1 MTKPAPTQAKGA
13 QDVGSPA
20 VCRELD
26 LRPCVA
32 TPHERVD
39 DGRSEMARQF
49 TSLIEPAGALPA
61 PVKRNGYDT
70 IRQIEKVRATRAHQH
85 REGLAQ

>member
-32 TPHERVD
+32 TPNERVD
-39 DGRSEMARQF
+39 DGWSEMARQF
-49 TSLIEPAGALPA
+49 TSLVEPAGVLPP
-61 PVKRNGYDT
+61 PVKWNGHDT
-70 IRQIEKVRATRAHQH
+70 IRQIEKFRTTRAHQR
-85 REGLAQ
+85 REGLRQ